1 MSAETV
7 AALAVTD
14 EIHAWDK
21 GGAASAAALDAWVA
35 ARIAAHEEALKA
47 LLAVEGKRT
56 LENTLRLYDVV
67 VEQLNLAGAQA
78 NVLNS
83 VAADKAVRDAAQL
96 AAQKVAMVGAA
107 LSLNRGVYDALAA
120 MDLSSATPA
129 TKHYVER
136 TLLSYRLAGVDK
148 DDAMRKHLQE
158 LHEQGTRLTLEF
170 GRNIQEG
177 GKTITATVDELDGLP
192 ADYLERHKPDAEGKV
207 TISTDQP
214 DMQPVMTFASNAA
227 LRQRMFLAYNT
238 RAYPAN
244 AEILLELLKTRQ
256 EIATVLGFRS
266 WADLATADQMMGS
279 AAKVREFIGKLDE
292 ASREGAKRE
301 HEIVILIRRAARCF
315 ERFFLGINRRYGVD
329 DNVDIQFAGKN
340 RTQRYP

>member
-120 MDLSSATPA
+120 MDLTGRLGTVSAVAHFLQCAFFPAKVSGTANDLPQFVQEKVITASTPA
-129 TKHYVER
+129 
-136 TLLSYRLAGVDK
+136 S
-148 DDAMRKHLQE
+148 
-158 LHEQGTRLTLEF
+158 
-170 GRNIQEG
+170 
-177 GKTITATVDELDGLP
+177 
-192 ADYLERHKPDAEGKV
+192 
-207 TISTDQP
+207 
-214 DMQPVMTFASNAA
+214 
-227 LRQRMFLAYNT
+227 T
-238 RAYPAN
+238 RA
-244 AEILLELLKTRQ
+244 T
-256 EIATVLGFRS
+256 
-266 WADLATADQMMGS
+266 TALQS
-279 AAKVREFIGKLDE
+279 VR
-292 ASREGAKRE
+292 
-301 HEIVILIRRAARCF
+301 
-315 ERFFLGINRRYGVD
+315 
-329 DNVDIQFAGKN
+329 
-340 RTQRYP
+340 T